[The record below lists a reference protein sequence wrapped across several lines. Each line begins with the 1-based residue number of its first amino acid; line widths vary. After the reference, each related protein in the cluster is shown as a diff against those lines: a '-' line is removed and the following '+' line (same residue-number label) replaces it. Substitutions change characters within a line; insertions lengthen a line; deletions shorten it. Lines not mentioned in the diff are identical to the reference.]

1 MSTISLRAAR
11 CVARFPQRRFSVA
24 ARGEGVGVDE
34 LSARRRRAGAGAGR
48 RGVFDVIAMARE
60 ADAIFKAQQ
69 AMETE
74 SCFVCE
80 GGQGEERGAAGQ
92 AQ

>member
-1 MSTISLRAAR
+1 MSSRRGDDAPGARA
-11 CVARFPQRRFSVA
+11 PGA
-24 ARGEGVGVDE
+24 A
-34 LSARRRRAGAGAGR
+34 
-48 RGVFDVIAMARE
+48 GVFDVIAMARE

-74 SCFVCE
+74 SNLLE
-80 GGQGEERGAAGQ
+80 GGQGLEERGAAEQ

>member
-1 MSTISLRAAR
+1 MSS
-11 CVARFPQRRFSVA
+11 RRGDDA
-24 ARGEGVGVDE
+24 P
-34 LSARRRRAGAGAGR
+34 RRAGAGR
-48 RGVFDVIAMARE
+48 RGGFDVIAMARE

-74 SCFVCE
+74 SNLCE
-80 GGQGEERGAAGQ
+80 GGQGLEERGAAEQ